1 MPALLT
7 TPAVHASVVS
17 DRREP
22 IPGIVIL
29 GCRAPLV
36 AQTVRPGQF
45 LMVVPP
51 GGERVA
57 TALGVYEVE
66 GERVSF
72 KLAGVGPRTCELA
85 SLREGDALDMFGPL
99 GNGFTLEGIGDDVG
113 LVAGGVGIAP
123 LLLPAQ
129 RLTARGARVHLYY
142 GARTAGA
149 LVDSDRFA
157 RLGIDVS
164 FATDDGS
171 RGHHGFVTALLTRGG
186 ARHDALAACGPTPML
201 RALGGVAQRL
211 RVRAQLSLEE
221 TFACGVGACWG
232 CVVALDRESAQA
244 PAFPAPV
251 AGENRQYVHARIC
264 KEGPVFWAHELRW

>member
-7 TPAVHASVVS
+7 TPAVHATAVS

-22 IPGIVIL
+22 TPGIVIL
-29 GCRAPLV
+29 SCRAPLV
-36 AQTVRPGQF
+36 ARTVRPGQF

-72 KLAGVGPRTCELA
+72 MLAVVGPRTRELA
-85 SLREGDALDMFGPL
+85 SLRAGDALDMFGPL
-99 GNGFTLEGIGDDVG
+99 GNGFTLEGIGDDVA
-113 LVAGGVGIAP
+113 LVAGGIGIAP

-129 RLTARGARVHLYY
+129 QLLARGARVRLYY

-149 LVDSDRFA
+149 LVDADRFA
-157 RLGIDVS
+157 DLGVEVS
-164 FATDDGS
+164 LATDDGS
-171 RGHHGFVTALLTRGG
+171 RGHHGFVTALLMSGG
-186 ARHDALAACGPTPML
+186 AHHDSLAACGPTPML
-201 RALGGVAQRL
+201 RALCGVAERL
-211 RVRAQLSLEE
+211 RIRAQLSLEE

-232 CVVALDRESAQA
+232 CVVALDRQSAQA
-244 PAFPAPV
+244 PVFPAPV
-251 AGENRQYVHARIC
+251 AGEKRQYVHARIC